1 MHGGNVQWRL
11 HEKTADSK
19 GGKKR
24 EREKERE
31 ISVKVVVELAPGPPH
46 PSEVG

>member
-1 MHGGNVQWRL
+1 MHDSNVQWRL
-11 HEKTADSK
+11 NEKTADSK
-19 GGKKR
+19 GKK
-24 EREKERE
+24 REKERE